1 MFAHFDNKSIR
12 NLVVAFGSL
21 FNNCYV
27 KRYNADGSEKE
38 TIRVPLAYGNK
49 EKYLRR
55 IDEGGSITTGDGSQV
70 ALVLPRMSFD
80 ITSIDYDPIRK
91 RNTMERYAKRDPDS
105 DSSMNYSYSEVPYII
120 DFNLYIMAKFMGD
133 GLQIMEQILPYFT
146 PEFTVSINPTEQN
159 RKVDIPI
166 VLNSVQP
173 EEDWEGDF
181 ESRRSI
187 TWTLGFT
194 AKSYIYGRIVSGAI
208 IKEIQTTLLNYTSN
222 EAGTTGAFSRT
233 DVGVTGPSG
242 ASSDVS
248 NYTPTI
254 TKYAFGS
261 TAGDI
266 DIDGEIIE

>member
-1 MFAHFDNKSIR
+1 MFQHFDNKSIR

-27 KRYNADGSEKE
+27 KRYNADGTEKE

-55 IDEGGSITTGDGSQV
+55 IDEGGSITTADGSQV

-80 ITSIDYDPIRK
+80 IESIDYDSIRK
-91 RNTMERYAKRDPDS
+91 RGTMERYARQDPDS
-105 DSSMNYSYSEVPYII
+105 DSSMKYSYAEVPYNVN
-120 DFNLYIMAKFMGD
+120 FNLYIMAKFMDD

-146 PEFTVSINPTEQN
+146 PEFTVSINPTSHN

-194 AKSYIYGRIVSGAI
+194 AKSYVYGRILSGAI
-208 IKEIQTTLLNYTSN
+208 IKKIQGTIFNQTAH

-248 NYTPTI
+248 NYTPTKN
-254 TKYAFGS
+254 TYLFGS
-261 TAGDI
+261 TAGDV
-266 DIDGEIIE
+266 DIDGEIIT